1 MFAGS
6 AHNGSAVLSTSETLS
21 DRVIMIITKSREE
34 RGPSRIVFAHTS
46 STEYMLG
53 VMAMLRVR
61 RQVSLRFGARAALV
75 PA

>member
-1 MFAGS
+1 
-6 AHNGSAVLSTSETLS
+6 
-21 DRVIMIITKSREE
+21 MIITKSREE

-61 RQVSLRFGARAALV
+61 RQVSSRVRARRPCARIKARVRALF
-75 PA
+75 A